1 MDVERLGL
9 VDKGTSVGGEVD
21 DGFLADLPDG
31 LVDRLE
37 LGRDAGNVL
46 DGTAVGD
53 AIRRGRSNDQ

>member
-21 DGFLADLPDG
+21 NGLLADLPDG

-46 DGTAVGD
+46 DGTAVSD
-53 AIRRGRSNDQ
+53 AAKEGRWND

>member
-1 MDVERLGL
+1 VDVERLGL

-21 DGFLADLPDG
+21 NGLLADLPDG

-46 DGTAVGD
+46 NGTAVSD
-53 AIRRGRSNDQ
+53 AATEGSSND